1 MDKDVNKIISV
12 NLTRL
17 RKSKKLTQL
26 EIATRFNFS
35 DKTISKWESGESLPN
50 IEVLCKLAEFYG
62 VTLNDLINPN
72 LEVEEQNLPTSSY
85 VTSNKITISLLA
97 ISIVWLVATILY
109 VYVKINENDNLWIV
123 FIWAVPVSLVIALI
137 FNAVWGNRK
146 IGLILFSLLLWTT
159 ITTIFLQFL
168 NYNMWPIFIIG
179 VPSQAAIILWSG
191 LKPKNKKSK

>member
-1 MDKDVNKIISV
+1 MDKDVNKTISI
-12 NLTRL
+12 NLARL

-26 EIATRFNFS
+26 ELATKFNFS

-72 LEVEEQNLPTSSY
+72 LEVEEQNLPASSY

-109 VYVKINENDNLWIV
+109 VYVKINDNDNLWIV
-123 FIWAVPVSLVIALI
+123 FIWAVPVSLAIALI